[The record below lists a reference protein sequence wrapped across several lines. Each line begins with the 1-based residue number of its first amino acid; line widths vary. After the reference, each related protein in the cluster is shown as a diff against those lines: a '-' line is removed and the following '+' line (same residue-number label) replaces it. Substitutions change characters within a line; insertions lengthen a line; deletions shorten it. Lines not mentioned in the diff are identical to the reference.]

1 MSRVQ
6 IVTEH
11 VSLTYVPVTV
21 TEGGGQLQAAAR
33 RRADLPTPTLLGML
47 WTVGFAVVVAMFGG
61 VGLVLL

>member
-1 MSRVQ
+1 MQ

-33 RRADLPTPTLLGML
+33 RRADLPAPTLLGVL
-47 WTVGFAVVVAMFGG
+47 WA
-61 VGLVLL
+61 VGLAGVIAMIGRVGVVLV